1 MKPMLLCKDNP
12 DTATLP
18 YPVAVT
24 PKLDGIRC
32 LINAK
37 DECVS
42 RTLKPIPNSYIRKVL
57 SRSAYRGFDGEL
69 IVGDPTA
76 KDVYR
81 KTNSIVMN
89 KNKECTPVDFLYVI
103 FDWNNDLTSSYS
115 DRQQELQYYAH
126 DMELPIKYLT
136 PEVMESELALLEYE
150 SKCLEIGYEGIVIR
164 DLDGRYKYGRTTM
177 KEQNAWKLKRYLDS
191 EALVI
196 GIEEEMH
203 NANEAEKNELG
214 RTKRS
219 TSKAGL
225 IGKGTM
231 GALLCR
237 DLTSGVEFSI
247 GTGFD
252 AEDRAR
258 TDWIG
263 KTVKY
268 KYFPIGVK
276 DKPRHPVYLGERNM
290 KVDG

>member
-12 DTATLP
+12 DTMTLP
-18 YPVAVT
+18 YPVAAT

-32 LINAK
+32 LVDNK
-37 DECVS
+37 DQCVS
-42 RTLKPIPNSYIRKVL
+42 RTLKPIPNAYIRKVL

-81 KTNSIVMN
+81 KTNSVVMN
-89 KNKECTPVDFLYVI
+89 KNVKVEPVDFLYVV
-103 FDWNNDLTSSYS
+103 FDWNNDLESPYS
-115 DRQQELQYYAH
+115 DRQQELQYYCH
-126 DMELPIKYLT
+126 GMELPIKYLT
-136 PEVMESELALLEYE
+136 PEVMESETMLLEYE
-150 SKCLEIGYEGIVIR
+150 SKCLELGYEGVVIR

-177 KEQNAWKLKRYLDS
+177 KEQNAWKLKRYMDS

-203 NANEAEKNELG
+203 NANEAKTNELG

-219 TSKAGL
+219 TSKANL

-231 GALLCR
+231 GALVCR
-237 DLTSGVEFSI
+237 DLITGVEFNI

-258 TDWIG
+258 NDWIG

-268 KYFPIGVK
+268 KYFPVGVK
-276 DKPRHPVYLGERNM
+276 DKPRHPVYLGERSM